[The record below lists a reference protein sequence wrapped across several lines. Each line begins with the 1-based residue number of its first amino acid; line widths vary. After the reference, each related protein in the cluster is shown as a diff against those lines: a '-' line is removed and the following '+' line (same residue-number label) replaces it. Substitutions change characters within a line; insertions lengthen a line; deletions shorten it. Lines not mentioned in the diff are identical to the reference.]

1 MTVGVT
7 DGAGVAVEVEVGVR
21 VAVGVAD
28 GAGVAVEV
36 FVGEGVGE
44 KVGVAV

>member
-1 MTVGVT
+1 MTVGVA
-7 DGAGVAVEVEVGVR
+7 DGTGVAVKVAVGVR